1 MEYKEIVSVTGEAG
15 LFQLLSSKSDG
26 AIVRSLDGKNTKFIP
41 SRNHNFT
48 PLESIEVF
56 TTDENVMLADIFKAM
71 KGNETAHSVP
81 DANSDNKTIKDYFLQ
96 IFPSLD
102 EERVYQ
108 SDLKKM
114 LKWYPQLNNVDLLK
128 FEEEKV
134 EDEKVEEPKEDMK
147 EEVVEEPEKETIS
160 KVKDKEEEPVKAK
173 APKASASKTASEKK
187 ATGAKEKPSD
197 TKKKQVQKRVQSG
210 DRHS

>member
-1 MEYKEIVSVTGEAG
+1 MEYKEIVSVSGEAG

-56 TTDENVMLADIFKAM
+56 TTGENVMLADIFKAM
-71 KGNETAHSVP
+71 KDNEADHSVP
-81 DANSDNKTIKDYFLQ
+81 DANTDNKTIKGYFQQ

-102 EERVYQ
+102 EDRVYQ

-114 LKWYPQLNNVDLLK
+114 LKWYPQLKNADLLK
-128 FEEEKV
+128 FEEEKKA
-134 EDEKVEEPKEDMK
+134 DGNAEEVKEK
-147 EEVVEEPEKETIS
+147 EEKIE
-160 KVKDKEEEPVKAK
+160 KAK
-173 APKASASKTASEKK
+173 EKKTTAKKLESEKK
-187 ATGAKEKPSD
+187 APSAKDKPSGAQ
-197 TKKKQVQKRVQSG
+197 KRQVQKRMQG
-210 DRHS
+210 GNKNG

>member
-26 AIVRSLDGKNTKFIP
+26 AIVRSLDGKVTKFIP

-56 TTDENVMLADIFKAM
+56 TTGENVMLADVFKAM
-71 KGNETAHSVP
+71 KDSEDAHSVP
-81 DANSDNKTIKDYFLQ
+81 DANTDNKTIKGYFQQ

-108 SDLKKM
+108 SDMKKM
-114 LKWYPQLNNVDLLK
+114 LKWYPQLKNADLLK
-128 FEEEKV
+128 FDEEKAG
-134 EDEKVEEPKEDMK
+134 EEKAEEAKEAVGKESNEKSNKEIKEK
-147 EEVVEEPEKETIS
+147 EEKPEKT
-160 KVKDKEEEPVKAK
+160 KGKKAAAK
-173 APKASASKTASEKK
+173 KIELEKK
-187 ATGAKEKPSD
+187 APSAKDKPSGAP
-197 TKKKQVQKRVQSG
+197 KRQVQKRMQG
-210 DRHS
+210 GNKNG

>member
-41 SRNHNFT
+41 SRSHNFT

-56 TTDENVMLADIFKAM
+56 TTGENVMLADVFKAM
-71 KGNETAHSVP
+71 QSNETIHAVP
-81 DANSDNKTIKDYFLQ
+81 DANTDNKTIKNYFTE

-114 LKWYPQLNNVDLLK
+114 LKWYPQLNNADLLK
-128 FEEEKV
+128 FEKKV
-134 EDEKVEEPKEDMK
+134 EDEKAEESKEDVK
-147 EEVVEEPEKETIS
+147 EEVLEEVKEKEGGVIEKAADEKEAAEKIS
-160 KVKDKEEEPVKAK
+160 KK
-173 APKASASKTASEKK
+173 KTTQKGKTLE
-187 ATGAKEKPSD
+187 TKEKPD
-197 TKKKQVQKRVQSG
+197 
-210 DRHS
+210 

>member
-1 MEYKEIVSVTGEAG
+1 MEYKEIVSVTGEAM

-26 AIVRSLDGKNTKFIP
+26 AIVRSLDGKDTKFIP
-41 SRNHNFT
+41 SRNHSFT

-56 TTDENVMLADIFKAM
+56 TTGENVMLADIFKAM
-71 KGNETAHSVP
+71 KGNETTHSVP
-81 DANSDNKTIKDYFLQ
+81 DAHSDNKTIKGYFQ
-96 IFPSLD
+96 EIFPSLD

-114 LKWYPQLNNVDLLK
+114 LKWYPQLNKVDLLK
-128 FEEEKV
+128 FEEEKT
-134 EDEKVEEPKEDMK
+134 EEKVDEPKEVIEEPK
-147 EEVVEEPEKETIS
+147 KET
-160 KVKDKEEEPVKAK
+160 KPEAKGKEEEPVKAK
-173 APKASASKTASEKK
+173 ASKTPATKAASEKK
-187 ATGAKEKPSD
+187 ATAAKEKPSD